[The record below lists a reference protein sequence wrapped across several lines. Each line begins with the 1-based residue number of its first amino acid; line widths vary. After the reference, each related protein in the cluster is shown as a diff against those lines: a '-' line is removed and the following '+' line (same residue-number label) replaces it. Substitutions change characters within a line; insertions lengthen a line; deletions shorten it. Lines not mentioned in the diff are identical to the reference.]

1 MDLQKYINWLDSS
14 IRFDSSMTKQSLEE
28 IRDVL
33 LEIQKTHKSSPFN
46 EDKLYGEEDKYFAQQ
61 RELFTK

>member
-14 IRFDSSMTKQSLEE
+14 IRFGSSMPKQALEE

-33 LEIQKTHKSSPFN
+33 LEIQKMQN
-46 EDKLYGEEDKYFAQQ
+46 GGEDKFFAQQ